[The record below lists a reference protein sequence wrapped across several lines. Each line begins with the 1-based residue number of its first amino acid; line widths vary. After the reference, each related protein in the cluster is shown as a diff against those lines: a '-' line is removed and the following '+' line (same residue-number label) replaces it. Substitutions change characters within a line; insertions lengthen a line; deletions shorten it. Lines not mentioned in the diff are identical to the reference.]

1 MSAFA
6 IALVIFAM
14 LFVRGRSRRYWG
26 GRGDYAYQLVDRL
39 AKLETTVAEL
49 QEQVEQDRVTIGR
62 LEEER
67 DFLRQ
72 LYPAPPKE
80 SPGAT

>member
-1 MSAFA
+1 MSGFA
-6 IALVIFAM
+6 VALIIFAV
-14 LFVRGRSRRYWG
+14 LFLRGRSRRHWG
-26 GRGDYAYQLVDRL
+26 GRGDYGYQLVDRL

-49 QEQVEQDRVTIGR
+49 QEQIEQDRVTISR

-80 SPGAT
+80 SQGAA